1 MCCGTSDCL
10 VQVRGEKHGEKFV
23 EKRSE
28 ILIRRYKLI
37 KVAGSLGSA
46 ALRPLERVMGEKDH
60 QSHMKL
66 EFCRVR
72 SLRGQKDKGMKD

>member
-1 MCCGTSDCL
+1 M
-10 VQVRGEKHGEKFV
+10 RGEKHGEKFL
-23 EKRSE
+23 EERSE

-37 KVAGSLGSA
+37 KVAGSLSSA
-46 ALRPLERVMGEKDH
+46 ALRPLERVMEEKDH

-66 EFCRVR
+66 ELCQIR

>member
-23 EKRSE
+23 EKRSK
-28 ILIRRYKLI
+28 ILIRRYKII

-46 ALRPLERVMGEKDH
+46 ALRPLERVVGEKDH

-66 EFCRVR
+66 ELCQVR